1 MASFANQQSSRLGA
15 SQNVAYNAAGGA
27 SAASTAFG
35 SQTFQICVVAISA
48 VAAAAG
54 DAVRI
59 VVGDG
64 TPTAGATS
72 SVLPLNVVEY
82 FTCSP
87 GQKIAVLSNN
97 ASTGTLN
104 ITEIA

>member
-1 MASFANQQSSRLGA
+1 MALITWRSSSRLGA

-27 SAASTAFG
+27 SAASAAFG
-35 SQTFQICVVAISA
+35 AQTYQIRVLAVSG
-48 VAAAAG
+48 VAAAIG
-54 DAVRI
+54 DAVRV

-64 TPTAGATS
+64 TPTASATS
-72 SVLPLNVVEY
+72 AALPLNQVEY
-82 FTCSP
+82 LTCTP

-104 ITEIA
+104 VVEIA

>member
-1 MASFANQQSSRLGA
+1 MALINWQNSSRLGA

-27 SAASTAFG
+27 SAASAAFG
-35 SQTFQICVVAISA
+35 AQTYQIRVVAMSGVAGA
-48 VAAAAG
+48 VG
-54 DAVRI
+54 DAVRV

-64 TPTAGATS
+64 TPTAAATS
-72 SVLPLNVVEY
+72 ALLPLNQAEY
-82 FTCSP
+82 LTCTP

-104 ITEIA
+104 VAEIA

>member
-1 MASFANQQSSRLGA
+1 MALISWRRSSRLGA

-27 SAASTAFG
+27 SAASTVFG
-35 SQTFQICVVAISA
+35 AQTYQVRVVAISG
-48 VAAAAG
+48 VAAAIG

-64 TPTAGATS
+64 TPTATATS
-72 SVLPLNVVEY
+72 TVLSVNQAEY
-82 FTCSP
+82 LTCTP
-87 GQKIAVLSNN
+87 GQKVAVLSNN

-104 ITEIA
+104 VTEIA